1 MSRSV
6 QLGINRQHFAR
17 FLFLPRCL
25 APRQMP
31 NASKWRLILI
41 GESSL
46 PFSKRLRIPH
56 NLLLSRCA
64 QCVCRGESKCVVK
77 SDDSV
82 NCTGGRGREGCALL
96 PISFSNKEAGAP
108 SQNDFMLSKKWLLD
122 LWMIS
127 LWIYMDD
134 FSKYFTEFKTLSAFK
149 RIYKSLKYQLIFKS
163 LGISAGFR
171 WMQQFYSV
179 W

>member
-82 NCTGGRGREGCALL
+82 NCTGCRGRGLRTA
-96 PISFSNKEAGAP
+96 SNIFLKQGGGSAV
-108 SQNDFMLSKKWLLD
+108 SKWLYVEQKVIT
-122 LWMIS
+122 WFV
-127 LWIYMDD
+127 DD
-134 FSKYFTEFKTLSAFK
+134 FFVDLYGWFLK
-149 RIYKSLKYQLIFKS
+149 IYYWIQDFVSF
-163 LGISAGFR
+163 
-171 WMQQFYSV
+171 
-179 W
+179 

>member
-41 GESSL
+41 GESS
-46 PFSKRLRIPH
+46 FSKRLRIPH

-82 NCTGGRGREGCALL
+82 NCTGGRGERVAHCFQYLSQTRRRERPLRMTLCWAKSDYLICGWFLCGS
-96 PISFSNKEAGAP
+96 I
-108 SQNDFMLSKKWLLD
+108 
-122 LWMIS
+122 WMIS
-127 LWIYMDD
+127 QNLLLN
-134 FSKYFTEFKTLSAFK
+134 SRLCQLLKEFTK
-149 RIYKSLKYQLIFKS
+149 
-163 LGISAGFR
+163 
-171 WMQQFYSV
+171 V
-179 W
+179 

>member
-82 NCTGGRGREGCALL
+82 NCTGGRGRGLRTA
-96 PISFSNKEAGAP
+96 SNIFLKQGGGSAVSEWLYVG
-108 SQNDFMLSKKWLLD
+108 KKRLLD

-134 FSKYFTEFKTLSAFK
+134 FSKFITEFKTLSAFK
-149 RIYKSLKYQLIFKS
+149 GIYKSLKYQLIFKS

>member
-64 QCVCRGESKCVVK
+64 QCVCRGEQMCRQIRWF
-77 SDDSV
+77 
-82 NCTGGRGREGCALL
+82 GQLHRGPGREGCALL

-108 SQNDFMLSKKWLLD
+108 SQNDFMLGKKWLLD

-134 FSKYFTEFKTLSAFK
+134 FSKFITEFKTLSAFK

-163 LGISAGFR
+163 LDISAGFR

>member
-64 QCVCRGESKCVVK
+64 QCVCRGEQMCRQIRWFGQLHRGPGERGLRTASNIFLKQ
-77 SDDSV
+77 
-82 NCTGGRGREGCALL
+82 GGGSAVSEWLYVG
-96 PISFSNKEAGAP
+96 
-108 SQNDFMLSKKWLLD
+108 KKVITWFV
-122 LWMIS
+122 
-127 LWIYMDD
+127 DD
-134 FSKYFTEFKTLSAFK
+134 FFMDLYGWFLK
-149 RIYKSLKYQLIFKS
+149 IYYWIQDFVSF
-163 LGISAGFR
+163 
-171 WMQQFYSV
+171 
-179 W
+179 